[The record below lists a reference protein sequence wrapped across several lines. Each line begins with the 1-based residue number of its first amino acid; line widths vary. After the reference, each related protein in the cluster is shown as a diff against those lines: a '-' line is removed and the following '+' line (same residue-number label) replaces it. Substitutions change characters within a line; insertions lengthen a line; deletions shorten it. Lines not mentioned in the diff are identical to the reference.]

1 MAVSRRHGGRRPHLE
16 AGGSALLQRPFRHPQ
31 LTCRPVSVISVSQL
45 EAIHGASLEVL
56 GDVGIDNA
64 LFRHPGADMLH
75 PKARS
80 PFHHAPLTQ

>member
-1 MAVSRRHGGRRPHLE
+1 MADSRRQGGRRPHLE
-16 AGGSALLQRPFRHPQ
+16 AGGSALPQRPFRHPQ
-31 LTCRPVSVISVSQL
+31 LTCQPVSVISVSQL

-56 GDVGIDNA
+56 RDVGIDNA

-80 PFHHAPLTQ
+80 PLDHAPLTR